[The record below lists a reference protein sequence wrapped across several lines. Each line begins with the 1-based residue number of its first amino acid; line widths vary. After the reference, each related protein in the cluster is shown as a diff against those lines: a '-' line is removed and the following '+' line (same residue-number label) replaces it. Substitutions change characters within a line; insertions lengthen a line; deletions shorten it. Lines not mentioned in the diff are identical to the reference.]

1 MLVIMLGRARTSLR
15 SVVVRARDDQ
25 DSGYDEYE
33 YIDGQMDDES
43 VDVRPPIVQLLISL
57 LEPILSPPQI
67 DLRTTLK
74 RCVSVIN
81 ITMS

>member
-33 YIDGQMDDES
+33 YIDGQMDDDES
-43 VDVRPPIVQLLISL
+43 VDVRPTIVQLLIS
-57 LEPILSPPQI
+57 PISSPPQI
-67 DLRTTLK
+67 DLRTTLTH
-74 RCVSVIN
+74 SLTMHN